1 MMPACEVDLTN
12 ILPHRIR
19 ARDGESLPP
28 WPHVVRLDASEL
40 INTSRMSQM
49 IPLWMNSCRRLIFP
63 GLWLFIALVSA
74 IDSYL
79 TIKFQTY
86 LCHLEAN
93 PLARMLLRLDGW
105 DPSLLIGSKF
115 FGSILVLGILTILH
129 LQNRRVGLLVTA
141 ALASFQ
147 LWLLGYLVLA

>member
-1 MMPACEVDLTN
+1 
-12 ILPHRIR
+12 
-19 ARDGESLPP
+19 
-28 WPHVVRLDASEL
+28 
-40 INTSRMSQM
+40 M
-49 IPLWMNSCRRLIFP
+49 IPQWLHPCRQLIFP

-74 IDSYL
+74 FDAYL
-79 TIKFQTY
+79 TIKFQEH
-86 LCHLEAN
+86 LCHLESN
-93 PLARMLLRLDGW
+93 PLARMLLQVEGW
-105 DPSLLIGSKF
+105 NPSLLIGSKF